1 MAYVLAGVPT
11 ALAFAILALVVW
23 REREH
28 SAERERREKA
38 FNEERGIWI
47 RERRDLNNR
56 IQIPQAAP
64 YLSAEDDGP
73 SEDDLPLA
81 PEFAVDEDE
90 LEKARRHLEAVGY
103 ESGPAA

>member
-1 MAYVLAGVPT
+1 MTYLAMAVPTVLALAT
-11 ALAFAILALVVW
+11 FAFAVW

-28 SAERERREKA
+28 AAERERREKA

-64 YLSAEDDGP
+64 FMAVDEDP
-73 SEDDLPLA
+73 SPDDVPLP
-81 PEFAVDEDE
+81 PDFTVDEDE
-90 LEKARRHLEAVGY
+90 LQKAVAHLESVGY
-103 ESGPAA
+103 ESGPAT